1 MSPPC
6 SNLVAFCCPNAH
18 PLSNTSTHRICP
30 LHRRRHRRPHA
41 RACTQVVFACHAD
54 TALQLLGASASDAEK
69 DALGAFAFARNTTY
83 VHSDAA
89 LMPRRRAAWSAWNY
103 MGDSADAAARGGGG
117 AKPVYVTYWLNK
129 LQNLDC
135 RDSVFVSLNPSAPPD
150 PAKTH
155 RVIETT
161 HPQFTPEGERA
172 QRKVA
177 ALNGRRGLWF
187 CGAWMGYGFHE
198 DGLRSGLEVSSA
210 ITGKPVPWA
219 TGKQLVVPQPCLP
232 RAETLGSSGT
242 GWAYRAITAIAFRS
256 IRAFLSRTIR
266 VGRLVI
272 TCPDGQ
278 QLVFGEVLPRKSK
291 VIHLR
296 VFDWWFFVRVAL
308 EYDLGLARAY
318 MAGEWAVADDT
329 RYADGLRALFLLF
342 VDNRDA
348 EGGAALSVSRLLTSW
363 GGYMLNFVR
372 YRLSMDNSLS
382 GSRSNI
388 HAHYDLSNDLFT
400 TFLDAE
406 TLMYSS
412 AIYDAAL
419 APVPAARR
427 ELARPPPA
435 ADAAG
440 AAARMEAVVAAAAAA
455 GAAPEEYELVFRG
468 TLEEAQIR
476 KIDTLLARARVQR
489 HHTLLDIGFGWGG
502 VAIRAAQTIGCRVWG
517 ITLSTEQKA
526 LAEARVRER
535 GLEHLITFELV
546 DYRVF
551 ARQHR
556 GEFDRIIS
564 CEMIEAVGHNY
575 LPSYFA
581 AVEALL
587 APGGVFVMEAITTPE
602 SRYKEYLRSTDF
614 INTII
619 FPGSCCPSL
628 TALMD
633 AMASHSRL
641 SLEGYENIG
650 VHYAETLREWR
661 CRFTDAL
668 PALRARGFD
677 AVFARCWHYYFAYC
691 EAGFASQTEGC
702 LILTFSR
709 PGNAALLV
717 DAETHRVLAKNA
729 TNADA
734 AAAAAA
740 ARRGSVGGARRS
752 SSVGL

>member
-1 MSPPC
+1 MGFSALTMISFFHNHSMLQVFNRPQWKTPAGR
-6 SNLVAFCCPNAH
+6 SKTYVA
-18 PLSNTSTHRICP
+18 RIAEV
-30 LHRRRHRRPHA
+30 LGASLELGNGVTAVAQDEDGRWAVTDSKGVTRSFH
-41 RACTQVVFACHAD
+41 QVVFACHAD

-103 MGDSADAAARGGGG
+103 MGDSADAAARGGG

-135 RDSVFVSLNPSAPPD
+135 RDGVFVSLNPSAPPD

-219 TGKQLVVPQPCLP
+219 TDKQLVVPQPCLP

-318 MAGEWAVADDT
+318 MAGEWGVADDA

-412 AIYDAAL
+412 AASSTSSPSSWLTTGSLRGSTAA
-419 APVPAARR
+419 
-427 ELARPPPA
+427 
-435 ADAAG
+435 
-440 AAARMEAVVAAAAAA
+440 
-455 GAAPEEYELVFRG
+455 
-468 TLEEAQIR
+468 
-476 KIDTLLARARVQR
+476 
-489 HHTLLDIGFGWGG
+489 
-502 VAIRAAQTIGCRVWG
+502 
-517 ITLSTEQKA
+517 
-526 LAEARVRER
+526 
-535 GLEHLITFELV
+535 
-546 DYRVF
+546 
-551 ARQHR
+551 
-556 GEFDRIIS
+556 
-564 CEMIEAVGHNY
+564 
-575 LPSYFA
+575 
-581 AVEALL
+581 
-587 APGGVFVMEAITTPE
+587 
-602 SRYKEYLRSTDF
+602 
-614 INTII
+614 
-619 FPGSCCPSL
+619 SL
-628 TALMD
+628 TA
-633 AMASHSRL
+633 SS
-641 SLEGYENIG
+641 
-650 VHYAETLREWR
+650 
-661 CRFTDAL
+661 
-668 PALRARGFD
+668 PAR
-677 AVFARCWHYYFAYC
+677 
-691 EAGFASQTEGC
+691 
-702 LILTFSR
+702 
-709 PGNAALLV
+709 
-717 DAETHRVLAKNA
+717 
-729 TNADA
+729 
-734 AAAAAA
+734 
-740 ARRGSVGGARRS
+740 
-752 SSVGL
+752 